1 MNVPVRI
8 LFAGGGTGGHLYPA
22 IAMAD
27 EIRRRKPGSDILFIG
42 TKGKIEERVV
52 PSHGYSLETIRISG
66 LRRSFSAETFLFPLK
81 SLMAIGQSYR
91 ILRRWH
97 PAVVVGTGGY
107 VAGPVLYTASMI
119 GIPTLIQE
127 QNSIPG
133 LTTRL
138 LAGRVDEVH
147 LSFEESSSYLKS
159 RNNVHVT
166 GNPTREGIGSVSPE
180 DGRTFFGLDP
190 SRETILI
197 FGGSQGAGA
206 VNDAV
211 GPVLSTLVAEDRQ
224 VIWQTGGAGYAQA
237 VAAVNRAEAGDRVK
251 VLSYIDKMEYA
262 YGAASLAVCRSGAS
276 TIAEL
281 LQAGVPSVLI
291 PYPHAAADHQT
302 KNAHA
307 LVNAGAASVLHETA
321 LANLAEAIVG
331 LMRDTGTMKEM
342 AQRAR
347 GLGRPGAAADLA
359 RAILQLAERKR

>member
-1 MNVPVRI
+1 MNVPVRV

-27 EIRRRKPGSDILFIG
+27 EIRRREPDSKILFIG

-52 PSHGYSLETIRISG
+52 PAHGYALETIRISG
-66 LRRSFSAETFLFPLK
+66 LRRSVSPETLLFPLK
-81 SLMAIGQSYR
+81 LLMAIGQSYR
-91 ILRRWH
+91 ILRRWQ

-107 VAGPVLYTASMI
+107 VSGPVLYAATVA

-127 QNSIPG
+127 QNSFPG
-133 LTTRL
+133 VTTRL

-147 LSFEESSSYLKS
+147 LSFEESRSYLKRGS
-159 RNNVHVT
+159 NPVLT
-166 GNPTREGIGSVSPE
+166 GNPTRQEIGSISKE

-206 VNDAV
+206 VNKAV
-211 GPVLSTLVAEDRQ
+211 GPVVGTLVAGKRQ
-224 VIWQTGGAGYAQA
+224 VIWQTGEQDFTQV
-237 VAAVNRAEAGDRVK
+237 VADVSRAEATDSVK
-251 VLSYIDKMEYA
+251 VFRYIEKMEYA

-291 PYPHAAADHQT
+291 PYPHAAADHQA
-302 KNAHA
+302 KNASS
-307 LVNAGAASVLHETA
+307 LGKAGAAVVLPEAELT
-321 LANLAEAIVG
+321 NLAATI
-331 LMRDTGTMKEM
+331 LSLFT
-342 AQRAR
+342 QRAR
-347 GLGRPGAAADLA
+347 MNEMEDRARKLSRPDAAGNLA
-359 RAILQLAERKR
+359 TAILKLAERGR